1 MRPVKRRHARADKLV
16 MSKPLKRNPFP
27 WWPFW
32 PEVEDHS
39 LKTVAAIIVL
49 IAFVA
54 ACYWLS

>member
-1 MRPVKRRHARADKLV
+1 MPE
-16 MSKPLKRNPFP
+16 PLKRNPFP

-39 LKTVAAIIVL
+39 PRKTVAAIIVV
-49 IAFVA
+49 IAVVA